1 MATSRK
7 PAETPEPEQDR
18 ETQASPS
25 QETAPAT
32 SAPAA
37 VAERDAP
44 TDEETALQRAFE
56 RISAAQREKDFDKS
70 LELIKEGLDGLSE
83 KQRLRLLED
92 PAIKRLIDTRLEGSS
107 LAPGTKLRDRHG
119 RLYGK
124 KPWTK
129 EDMIAAH
136 GGEEA
141 MVEWIPPQTRHVIIN
156 GVGIFVRAGVPVVSP
171 PIYQQLANEAY
182 QAELKQRQTAEAI
195 MHNKFGD
202 FGKVYDLD

>member
-7 PAETPEPEQDR
+7 PAEAPEATPEPEQ
-18 ETQASPS
+18 EQGTPPAS
-25 QETAPAT
+25 

-37 VAERDAP
+37 VAGRDAP
-44 TDEETALQRAFE
+44 TSEEDALSVAFA
-56 RISAAQREKDFDKS
+56 RIRDAQREKDYDKS

-83 KQRLRLLED
+83 KQRQTLLDD
-92 PAIKRLIDTRLEGSS
+92 PAIKRLIESRLEGST

-171 PIYQQLANEAY
+171 RIYQQLANEAY

-195 MHNKFGD
+195 MHDKFGD